1 MDPLT
6 ISCDECR
13 LEGSSACDDCVVSFL
28 LADDLEAES
37 ATGPACRSASG
48 AVIVDAAEARA
59 MRLLHS
65 AGLVP
70 TLRFERRVG

>member
-1 MDPLT
+1 MT
-6 ISCDECR
+6 E
-13 LEGSSACDDCVVSFL
+13 
-28 LADDLEAES
+28 
-37 ATGPACRSASG
+37 

-59 MRLLHS
+59 MKLLHS

>member
-13 LEGSSACDDCVVSFL
+13 LDGTSACGDCVVSFL
-28 LADDLEAES
+28 LDEPVSREPLRPVS
-37 ATGPACRSASG
+37 Q

-59 MRLLHS
+59 MKLLHS

>member
-1 MDPLT
+1 MEPLT

-13 LEGSSACDDCVVSFL
+13 LDGTSACDDCVVSFL
-28 LADDLEAES
+28 LDDLGSSSGFGTAARPS
-37 ATGPACRSASG
+37 NG

-59 MRLLHS
+59 MKLLYS